1 MKWALVAV
9 VACSAP
15 APVSQAP
22 RVVAPTGP
30 ELVTSAPG
38 ATAFAIDGS
47 DVYWLASGSDEGVW
61 KLEAGSAVRL
71 ADGEAGAHG
80 LVQPA
85 MPADLS
91 GSDAVVAGS
100 ASVIG
105 TSTTLYQGS
114 DATPVDGGVRA
125 LAVDGDDV
133 FFGNTSI
140 FEKYR
145 TGPINKLGPAG
156 GPVTAMAVDPTYVYW
171 AIGSGERDPAIYRAK
186 RAKPELELFT
196 RVGSASQ
203 LIVAG
208 GYLYWL
214 DPAEGAIHRIRRQK

>member
-22 RVVAPTGP
+22 RVVEPTGP

-38 ATAFAIDGS
+38 ATAFMIDGS
-47 DVYWLASGSDEGVW
+47 AVYWAGSGHGWRFNRLDIEPPPIPTGSDKVVASGNP
-61 KLEAGSAVRL
+61 AVF
-71 ADGEAGAHG
+71 
-80 LVQPA
+80 
-85 MPADLS
+85 
-91 GSDAVVAGS
+91 
-100 ASVIG
+100 G

-140 FEKYR
+140 FEKFGR
-145 TGPINKLGPAG
+145 GPINKLGPAG